1 MHPVDVFVHELLQE
15 NRCKNVVCLADDGA
29 LQDVSVLQFK
39 RDRVC
44 VKRDLLTV
52 HCKTSATELFSAV
65 SKSGSIGKGHSRS
78 PLSLPATPLSR
89 HSAEQIPCQPK
100 QALNHTKS
108 NCDSS
113 ILKQQG
119 KAE

>member
-52 HCKTSATELFSAV
+52 HCKTSATELLSAV

-78 PLSLPATPLSR
+78 PLSLPATILAPLS
-89 HSAEQIPCQPK
+89 STNTMQ
-100 QALNHTKS
+100 T
-108 NCDSS
+108 
-113 ILKQQG
+113 
-119 KAE
+119 